1 MVIQIQTRSLA
12 VNESAERCPI
22 MALLAS
28 HLEPAYTSDSTVGEE
43 SRMIGCLARE
53 EVENTVAQRL
63 PHLLREKQLRWNES
77 DKIFTSQWL
86 SESSVLVGTKCNK
99 VSMHEM
105 RGGAALWLII
115 FPHNHTA
122 VSSGHSQPLPSS
134 SFSGDTHTVQ
144 QTRGAGACPVFGDP
158 LCYNESRR

>member
-1 MVIQIQTRSLA
+1 MERGVVIQIQTRSLE
-12 VNESAERCPI
+12 VNESAELCPI

-28 HLEPAYTSDSTVGEE
+28 PQEPAYTYSTSDSTVGEE

-99 VSMHEM
+99 VS
-105 RGGAALWLII
+105 
-115 FPHNHTA
+115 
-122 VSSGHSQPLPSS
+122 
-134 SFSGDTHTVQ
+134 VQ
-144 QTRGAGACPVFGDP
+144 K
-158 LCYNESRR
+158 